1 MDHPSQGTVSA
12 LDASDENTSY
22 RISIS
27 VNSENTIHSLT
38 IPDQPIR
45 FESLSLWLDSSDPSG
60 GSFSSKSDNILSLW
74 LDASDSTTITKEIGS
89 DDLKNWSNKINPA
102 VEMRS
107 LQRKPTFN
115 ETIDGKTALRFDA
128 NNGNLE
134 SFTAYKN
141 GSKWNP
147 AGNNGQASGPLSDVV
162 VLFVWRIDQGG
173 RTTFPFN
180 WQWGVHGCIQ
190 SIYRS

>member
-1 MDHPSQGTVSA
+1 
-12 LDASDENTSY
+12 
-22 RISIS
+22 
-27 VNSENTIHSLT
+27 
-38 IPDQPIR
+38 
-45 FESLSLWLDSSDPSG
+45 
-60 GSFSSKSDNILSLW
+60 
-74 LDASDSTTITKEIGS
+74 
-89 DDLKNWSNKINPA
+89 
-102 VEMRS
+102 MRS

-162 VLFVWRIDQGG
+162 VLFVWRVDQNG
-173 RTTFPFN
+173 RTNFPFN
-180 WQWGVHGCIQ
+180 WGWGDHLPWENGWLYWRYAGNKRTQSALASNGETLLTILEYSPSNGIQ
-190 SIYRS
+190 KAYKNSGIIFDQG